1 MNKLTIKDIT
11 IVAVFAAIL
20 FTQEQVLTF
29 LPNVQF
35 TVFLIVLFSK
45 KLGFIRTF
53 FIVLIHVILDNLV
66 MGSFNIMY
74 FPFMF
79 LGWMIIPITLC
90 TIFKKCESPLI
101 LAILGIVFAFLY
113 SWIYVIPNVLVLEVD
128 PWVYLV
134 NDFWWE
140 IILAVSSFLSIMWL
154 YDPCAKA
161 IDKIMK

>member
-101 LAILGIVFAFLY
+101 LAILGIIYAFLY

-134 NDFWWE
+134 NDLWWE

-161 IDKIMK
+161 IDKIMN

>member
-101 LAILGIVFAFLY
+101 LAILGIVYAFLY

-134 NDFWWE
+134 NDLWWE
-140 IILAVSSFLSIMWL
+140 IVLAVSSFLSIMWL